1 MQKKVLIVDDEPDIL
16 KSFSIALEENGFT
29 PITAEDGVVGIKKAR
44 EEKPDLILLDIMMPA
59 KGGIKMYSELKKDE
73 SLKSIPVV
81 IVTGIW
87 EGAHMEDYWR
97 GHVSVS
103 EQPEG
108 HLQKPVEPDDLI
120 KTIRKILA

>member
-16 KSFSIALEENGFT
+16 KSFSIVLEQNGFT
-29 PITAEDGVVGIKKAR
+29 PITAEDGVVGMKKTR

-73 SLKSIPVV
+73 NLKSIPVV

-97 GHVSVS
+97 GHVSVP
-103 EQPEG
+103 EPPEG
-108 HLQKPVEPDDLI
+108 HLQKPVEPDNLI
-120 KTIRKILA
+120 KTIRKILG

>member
-16 KSFSIALEENGFT
+16 KSFSITLEQNGFT
-29 PITAEDGVVGIKKAR
+29 PITAEDGVVGMKKTK

-73 SLKSIPVV
+73 SLKNIPVV

-87 EGAHMEDYWR
+87 EGAEMK
-97 GHVSVS
+97 GHVSVP
-103 EQPEG
+103 EPEG
-108 HLQKPVEPDDLI
+108 HLQKPVEPDSLI
-120 KTIRKILA
+120 KTIRKLLD